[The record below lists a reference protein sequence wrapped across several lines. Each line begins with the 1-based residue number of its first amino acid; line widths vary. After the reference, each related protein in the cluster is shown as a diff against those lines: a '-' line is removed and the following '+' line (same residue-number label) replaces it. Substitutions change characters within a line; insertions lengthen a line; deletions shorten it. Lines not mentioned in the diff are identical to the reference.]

1 MSKVFLT
8 PYLIAALV
16 LLPGCTSNE
25 VKACNAA
32 EQAVI
37 EYELESADKLTAYN
51 NEINKN
57 QRYDSSL
64 SSKAAEAYLNSLR
77 VIVNN
82 PSCFT
87 PKQVAE
93 AQSFLSK
100 VK

>member
-1 MSKVFLT
+1 MRRVFL
-8 PYLIAALV
+8 ALLLFAGLL

-37 EYELESADKLTAYN
+37 EYEVESADKLTAYN

>member
-1 MSKVFLT
+1 MPKVFLT
-8 PYLIAALV
+8 PYLIAALL

-37 EYELESADKLTAYN
+37 EYEVESADKLTAYN

-82 PSCFT
+82 PGCFT